1 MPFSSSSRSAPSN
14 SRVVTLFTSQ
24 DESETSNH
32 HSQDDGPTYTL
43 SVTASAPWHSI
54 TLLVHPYLISGTECR
69 NVPRYRIT
77 EPSYTIRR
85 PVEYI
90 DLRIVGDPRKGP
102 LQNQSGYSE
111 TMEFGTH
118 LATYLRHK
126 PYVSDYIAFPTIK
139 EGENVVDRLI
149 DDTDSVNRSGRDLIS
164 QWVEQQ
170 YVDWSKFKTET
181 ETGTLPFKCHT
192 EFDTNTYLD
201 HFPKIPLDHLEGK
214 PIDVQSYK
222 RKTREDWEGY
232 KFHYPKEHNPHHHWV
247 AKKSLPS
254 VIPSEEQEMS
264 G

>member
-14 SRVVTLFTSQ
+14 PRIVTLSTSQ

-54 TLLVHPYLISGTECR
+54 TLLVHPYLISGTVCK

-77 EPSYTIRR
+77 EPSYTIKS

-90 DLRIVGDPRKGP
+90 DLRIVGDPSKGP
-102 LQNQSGYSE
+102 LKSQAGYSE
-111 TMEFGTH
+111 AQEFGTH
-118 LATYLRHK
+118 LDTYLK
-126 PYVSDYIAFPTIK
+126 KQPEVSAYMPFPTIQ

-149 DDTDSVNRSGRDLIS
+149 YDTDTVNSAGRDLIS

-170 YVDWSKFKTET
+170 YEEWSRFTTET

-192 EFDTNTYLD
+192 ELDTNTYLN
-201 HFPKIPLDHLEGK
+201 HFPKIPLDDLDGR
-214 PIDVQSYK
+214 PTDVESYK

-232 KFHYPKEHNPHHHWV
+232 TFHYPKEHNPHHNWV
-247 AKKSLPS
+247 TKKSLPS
-254 VIPSEEQEMS
+254 VIPSKAQELR

>member
-14 SRVVTLFTSQ
+14 SRVVTLSTSH
-24 DESETSNH
+24 DGSETSDYH
-32 HSQDDGPTYTL
+32 PQDVTPSYRLT
-43 SVTASAPWHSI
+43 VTASAPWHSI
-54 TLLVHPYLISGTECR
+54 TLLVHPYLISGTVCR

-77 EPSYTIRR
+77 DPSYTIKS

-90 DLRIVGDPRKGP
+90 DLRIVGDPSKGP
-102 LQNQSGYSE
+102 LKSQPGYSE
-111 TMEFGTH
+111 AQEFGTH
-118 LATYLRHK
+118 LATYLKRQLD
-126 PYVSDYIAFPTIK
+126 VSAYMPFPTIQ

-149 DDTDSVNRSGRDLIS
+149 DDTDTVNSAGRGLIS

-170 YVDWSKFKTET
+170 YKEWSKLRTET

-192 EFDTNTYLD
+192 ELDTNTYLD
-201 HFPKIPLDHLEGK
+201 HFPKIPLDDLDGR
-214 PIDVQSYK
+214 PIDAESYK

-232 KFHYPKEHNPHHHWV
+232 KFHYPKEHNPHHYWV
-247 AKKSLPS
+247 AKKNMPS